1 MGVVG
6 DVYGPAPRVRELAG
20 AAASRLVSSDPG
32 LSRLRYALGVVAS
45 VGVAVGVIFLTLH
58 PTPQVVLLGAS
69 AAMVSSSQRF
79 DATRLKRV
87 AVIALLFAP
96 AAFSLTVATLLA
108 ERKIIADL
116 VFLAVIFAALCLFGI
131 KLFGQPVGT
140 VAFMMFFFALFIR
153 AKSSELPE
161 LYLALA
167 IAITATAVVTG
178 VLSRSTA
185 VPMLGFVRRSYR
197 ARLAQALSAAVQLL
211 EAPQPTRADTKRLQ
225 RRVTRL
231 HDAALA
237 IEGELASVA
246 DGAAADLRRRI
257 LGSELA
263 VQRLAGEIGELV
275 RAAAP
280 LAERRP
286 VADQLVELREW
297 IVSGT
302 PAPPQR
308 LAAES
313 VWLDA
318 GPAGPARST
327 MWAIA
332 EVVDAIELAR
342 RPAEDVD
349 LSAYTP
355 PTEPPERTAAEK
367 LPPTVRRAIQA
378 TVGCGLAIVAGELLS
393 DQRWYWA
400 VITAFMTFVGTS
412 SAGQTLVKGFRRV
425 VGTLIGVVA
434 GTVVASL
441 LAGHL
446 GLVVAVTFL
455 CVFAGFYALS
465 LSYGLMTFFI
475 TVMLGMLYSLLGTF
489 TPELLLLRLEET
501 AIGALAG
508 MAAAVLVVPTTAT
521 SAAREATAKVLDRI
535 HQFVGDAVAVLA
547 DGDSINLIDAARDI
561 DADLADLHGVAE
573 PIVHRASPLRAR
585 RSDTRLSLALL
596 DSAAYHVRAMA
607 ANAEVAALAGDDGLV
622 ATAGRMRDNLR
633 LLVDS
638 LRADYGQPD
647 RPLRRGASPSSK
659 AGGGARLDE
668 RTTRLL
674 DHLDRLDAT
683 VTGLARPLG
692 IRIE

>member
-1 MGVVG
+1 
-6 DVYGPAPRVRELAG
+6 VYGPVPRVRELAD
-20 AAASRLVSSDPG
+20 AAVSRLVASDPG
-32 LSRLRYALGVVAS
+32 LTRLRYALGVVVS
-45 VGVAVGVIFLTLH
+45 VALAVGVVILTLH
-58 PTPQVVLLGAS
+58 PTPQVILLSAS

-79 DATRLKRV
+79 DTTRLKRIGV
-87 AVIALLFAP
+87 VALLFAP

-108 ERKIIADL
+108 ERKVVADL
-116 VFLAVIFAALCLFGI
+116 VFLAVIFAALCLFGV
-131 KLFGQPVGT
+131 KLYGQPVGT

-153 AKSSELPE
+153 AKSSELPQ

-167 IAITATAVVTG
+167 VAIASVALVTV
-178 VLSRSTA
+178 VLSRPVSA
-185 VPMLGFVRRSYR
+185 PMLGFVRRSYR
-197 ARLAQALSAAVQLL
+197 ARLTQALSAAIQLL
-211 EAPQPTRADTKRLQ
+211 EAPQPTRSDTKRLQ

-237 IEGELASVA
+237 IEGELDSVE
-246 DGAAADLRRRI
+246 DGEAADLRRRI

-263 VQRLAGEIGELV
+263 VQRLAGEIGELI
-275 RAAAP
+275 RGNAP
-280 LAERRP
+280 AEQRQP
-286 VADQLVELREW
+286 VAGQLVSLREW
-297 IVSGT
+297 IVSGV
-302 PAPPQR
+302 PEPPRR
-308 LAAES
+308 LAAQT
-313 VWLDA
+313 LDA

-332 EVVDAIELAR
+332 EVVDAIERAR
-342 RPAEDVD
+342 RPAQEVD

-355 PTEPPERTAAEK
+355 PTAPPERTATEK
-367 LPPTVRRAIQA
+367 LSPTVRRAIQA
-378 TVGCGLAIVAGELLS
+378 TIGCGLAIVAGELMS

-425 VGTLIGVVA
+425 AGTLVGVVA

-441 LAGHL
+441 LTGHL

-475 TVMLGMLYSLLGTF
+475 TLMLGMLYSLLGTF

-521 SAAREATAKVLDRI
+521 AAAREATAKVLDRI

-547 DGDSINLIDAARDI
+547 DGDSINLVDAARDI
-561 DADLADLHGVAE
+561 DAELASLHAAAE
-573 PIVHRASPLRAR
+573 PIVHRASLLRNR

-622 ATAGRMRDNLR
+622 AAGARLRDNLR
-633 LLVDS
+633 LVVDS

-647 RPLRRGASPSSK
+647 RPLRRGASPSSRV
-659 AGGGARLDE
+659 GGAAKLDD
-668 RTTRLL
+668 RTTRFL